1 MPQRTIPK
9 RKLDYAAK
17 LNYYFDNYNKA
28 ITIGVNNVG
37 SKSIAQRRKNLR
49 PRDIHILMGKNTII
63 RKVLN
68 LRAERKEAEGKLKEA
83 ESARKALEMVVGN
96 CGFVFVPKNEDIG
109 ALREEITSEKVQT
122 AAKAGIIAPDTVMV
136 PAGPTGQD
144 PSQTSFF
151 QALDIPTK
159 INRGQVEIVSDVKL
173 ITKGEKVGRSASE
186 LLVMLNI
193 KPFYYGI
200 TVEHVFDNGEVYPA
214 DVLDISPSDIANAF
228 NSGVRE
234 VAALCLALNY
244 PTAASVPHSIMDAY
258 KNMLSIGLGC
268 SSYSWENLDKVKEIL
283 ADPSAFMSA
292 AAPAA
297 AATGGATAAA
307 AEPEPEEEEEEESSV
322 AAGGMF
328 GGSDSSSD
336 DSDDDSDESS

>member
-1 MPQRTIPK
+1 MSRQVPQRK
-9 RKLDYAAK
+9 QDYAAR
-17 LNYYFDNYNKA
+17 LNKYLDEYSQA
-28 ITIGVNNVG
+28 MTICVNNVG
-37 SKSIAQRRKNLR
+37 SKSIAIQRKRLRAKN
-49 PRDIHILMGKNTII
+49 IHILMGKNTII

-68 LRAERKEAEGKLKEA
+68 LRAERLEAAGNKKGA
-83 ESARKALEMVVGN
+83 EQALRMLEMVEGN
-96 CGFVFVPKNEDIG
+96 IGFVFCPNNVEIS
-109 ALREEITSEKVQT
+109 AIREEITSERVQT
-122 AAKAGIIAPDTVMV
+122 AAKAGVEAPDDVVV

-173 ITKGEKVGRSASE
+173 VTKGEKVNRSAAE

-200 TVEHVFDNGEVYPA
+200 TVHHIYANGDVFPA
-214 DVLDISPSDIANAF
+214 DVLDISASDIAQAF
-228 NSGVRE
+228 SSAVRE

-258 KNMLSIGLGC
+258 KNMLAIGLAC
-268 SSYSWENLDKVKEIL
+268 KDYSWENLGKVKEIL
-283 ADPSAFMSA
+283 ADPSAFA
-292 AAPAA
+292 AAAAPAAGGAAPAA
-297 AATGGATAAA
+297 AAEA
-307 AEPEPEEEEEEESSV
+307 EPEEEEEEESSA

-328 GGSDSSSD
+328 GGSSSGSDSD
-336 DSDDDSDESS
+336 DSDEDSS